1 MDWKIPIFSMV
12 VKKKFW
18 SRIWSK
24 TLQKK
29 NVIQKNMSSGFFI
42 INFTYWFWRGCCEI
56 SVHTDVP
63 NLFFPFWTAC
73 LPWTK
78 TLLYW
83 ITLQIVKFL
92 YLMILFNGVSRC
104 QIVSVGFRWC
114 QGISNGVWE
123 CQAPTNP
130 IWNLLKPP
138 GTIQS
143 IFSDFIDSMT
153 LVTDCDLQCLMN
165 IHICICS
172 RK

>member
-1 MDWKIPIFSMV
+1 M
-12 VKKKFW
+12 
-18 SRIWSK
+18 
-24 TLQKK
+24 
-29 NVIQKNMSSGFFI
+29 
-42 INFTYWFWRGCCEI
+42 
-56 SVHTDVP
+56 
-63 NLFFPFWTAC
+63 
-73 LPWTK
+73 PWTK

-83 ITLQIVKFL
+83 ITLQIVRFL
-92 YLMILFNGVSRC
+92 YLMMVFNGVSRC
-104 QIVSVGFRWC
+104 QMVSVGFRWC

-138 GTIQS
+138 GTIQI

-172 RK
+172 RKYQSECFYWSFIVNTNIFVIAFFSLKLNVFAFVFALFCQPEYICIPIWIC